1 MTETT
6 ADAVATGAT
15 SPSPSPSPSRK
26 RTARITGLL
35 YLGLG
40 VTGMVGYLLIRNE
53 IFVADDP
60 NGTLRHLTERTG
72 LARAGIALEMG
83 IVLTQ
88 ALAAVWFFR
97 LFRTVDSFA
106 AGSLAAFGL
115 VNATLISGSAALLA
129 GAVDVAGDASLA
141 ASGDSA
147 ATAQLLYVLSGHLW
161 GVGAIFFGL
170 WLIPMGWL
178 VLRSAWLPALMGRI
192 LIGGGVLYVLSA
204 FVAYLF
210 ADRGTIAELMT
221 LPATVGEF
229 WILGY
234 LIVHGVRDRS

>member
-1 MTETT
+1 MSMTT
-6 ADAVATGAT
+6 AETATRT
-15 SPSPSPSPSRK
+15 DVNPLELR

-40 VTGMVGYLLIRNE
+40 VTGMLGFLVIRNQ

-60 NGTLRHLTERTG
+60 GATLANLTEHAW
-72 LARAGIALEMG
+72 LSRAGVALELG

-88 ALAAVWFFR
+88 ALAAVWFYR
-97 LFRTVDSFA
+97 LFRSVDSFA

-115 VNATLISGSAALLA
+115 VNAAMISGSAAMLA
-129 GAVDVAGDASLA
+129 AAIDVSRDSSLA
-141 ASGDSA
+141 AGGDNA
-147 ATAQLLYVLSGHLW
+147 ATAQLLYVLSGHFW

-170 WLIPMGWL
+170 WLIPMGRL
-178 VLRSAWLPALMGRI
+178 VLRSGWLPPLMGRI

-204 FVAYLF
+204 FVTYLF
-210 ADRGTIAELMT
+210 TDTETVVGLMAV
-221 LPATVGEF
+221 PATIGEF

-234 LIVHGVRDRS
+234 LITRGVRKIGRAHV

>member
-1 MTETT
+1 MSMTT
-6 ADAVATGAT
+6 AETAAKTDVN
-15 SPSPSPSPSRK
+15 PLELRQ
-26 RTARITGLL
+26 TARITGLL

-40 VTGMVGYLLIRNE
+40 VTGILGFLLVRNQ

-60 NGTLRHLTERTG
+60 GATLANLTEHAW
-72 LARAGIALEMG
+72 LARAGIALELG

-88 ALAAVWFFR
+88 ALAAVWFYR
-97 LFRTVDSFA
+97 LFRSVDSFA

-115 VNATLISGSAALLA
+115 VNATIISGSAAMLA
-129 GAVDVAGDASLA
+129 AAVDAAGDTHLTA
-141 ASGDSA
+141 AGDSA
-147 ATAQLLYVLSGHLW
+147 GTAQLLYVLSGHFW

-178 VLRSAWLPALMGRI
+178 VLRSGWLPALMGRI

-204 FVAYLF
+204 FVTYLF
-210 ADRGTIAELMT
+210 ANGDTVAGLMT
-221 LPATVGEF
+221 LPATIGEF

-234 LIVHGVRDRS
+234 LIIHGVRERP